1 MTGRGRP
8 LRFLAMV
15 ATGWAGAR
23 LVWLWPEGA
32 TLPQA
37 IEAAMPI
44 RAAEAVP
51 VMAIRPPA
59 HMPVRKSGASRRPAT
74 PVKFTVAPPV
84 ADTRPDGETVQVA
97 LLNIFDFGRTTAFG
111 APVGLP
117 PPSRSQPIGPPDRAK
132 PDRWSASAWFVTR
145 RGAPASGP
153 ILGGDQAGLRVAWL
167 MDPRR
172 DLSLYARATAPMARQ
187 GRELALG
194 MEWQPSRLPVRLI
207 AERRIPLDRGTM
219 HGTAIGIVGGV
230 DGLKLPHGF
239 TLEAYGQGG
248 VVARERI
255 NPFADGALRVVRQIA
270 ASGNAT
276 LELGAG
282 SWGAVQRDSNRI
294 DIGPSAVARLP
305 VAGQSIRLALDWRER
320 VAGNARPGSGPA
332 LTIGADF

>member
-8 LRFLAMV
+8 LRFVAIVAMGW
-15 ATGWAGAR
+15 TGTR
-23 LVWLWPEGA
+23 LIWLWPDGA

-37 IEAAMPI
+37 IEAVLPI
-44 RAAEAVP
+44 DVAEAASVAPEQQRAPVP
-51 VMAIRPPA
+51 PRAVPPA
-59 HMPVRKSGASRRPAT
+59 KRPHAALATQPVSDGKPMRAEAGSMIADKRTPGFGTPAALPPVRTPPA
-74 PVKFTVAPPV
+74 P
-84 ADTRPDGETVQVA
+84 E
-97 LLNIFDFGRTTAFG
+97 L
-111 APVGLP
+111 
-117 PPSRSQPIGPPDRAK
+117 PSRAR

-153 ILGGDQAGLRVAWL
+153 LLGGDQAGLRVAWL

-172 DLSLYARATAPMARQ
+172 NLSLYARATAPMAAK

-194 MEWQPSRLPVRLI
+194 VDWKPSRLPVRLV
-207 AERRIPLDRGTM
+207 AERRIALDKGTM

-255 NPFADGALRVVRQIA
+255 DPFADGALRVVRQVA
-270 ASGNAT
+270 TRGGVT

-282 SWGAVQRDSNRI
+282 TWGAAQPDSNRV

-305 VAGQSIRLALDWRER
+305 IAGQTIRVALDWRER